1 MRITSF
7 PFGTG
12 ATHRKSRIS
21 CYTSACSHLTFC
33 ISEWTLVNPSNTV
46 DLKNLVSD
54 YVSSHGKPAI
64 DLALAALSHPETG
77 YQEFKTAAATA
88 SAIRALGLEVREGL
102 AVTGM
107 TATLQGGSP
116 GPNIAIL
123 SELDALP
130 VPGHPNA
137 DPDTTAAHACAH
149 HCQLGNMLAAAIGL
163 QAPGVL
169 ESLSGSITLMVV
181 PAEEYVEI
189 EWRNEQR
196 KSGRFEFLGG
206 KPEFVRLGELDD
218 VDICMMTHVTTEEPH
233 DGFGVF
239 ASNTGLVAKFVKY
252 RGVKSHAG
260 GAPHLG
266 VNALNAAHMAIAG
279 IHAQRE
285 TYKDDDTIRVHPIIT
300 RGGSVVNAVPDDV
313 RMETFVRGSSIKAIK
328 SANEKVDRALRAG
341 ALAVGATV
349 EITTLPGYLP
359 LTQDK
364 TLASI
369 HRLNAETLVGPDLV
383 HEFGMRGGS
392 TDMGDLTQIMP
403 GIHPYVGGAVGRSNH
418 SEDMIVDDYNLA
430 VLDAGKAMAMTVVD
444 LLSNN
449 ASEAIRVVTEH
460 KPSMTKDEYLEMQ
473 RGFLSERSFTE

>member
-1 MRITSF
+1 M
-7 PFGTG
+7 
-12 ATHRKSRIS
+12 
-21 CYTSACSHLTFC
+21 
-33 ISEWTLVNPSNTV
+33 
-46 DLKNLVSD
+46 
-54 YVSSHGKPAI
+54 
-64 DLALAALSHPETG
+64 
-77 YQEFKTAAATA
+77 
-88 SAIRALGLEVREGL
+88 
-102 AVTGM
+102 
-107 TATLQGGSP
+107 
-116 GPNIAIL
+116 
-123 SELDALP
+123 
-130 VPGHPNA
+130 
-137 DPDTTAAHACAH
+137 
-149 HCQLGNMLAAAIGL
+149 

-196 KSGRFEFLGG
+196 KAGRFEFLGG

-218 VDICMMTHVTTEEPH
+218 VDICMMTHVTTEDPH
-233 DGFGVF
+233 DGFGVYG
-239 ASNTGLVAKFVKY
+239 ANTGLVAKFIKY
-252 RGVKSHAG
+252 LGVKSHAG

-266 VNALNAAHMAIAG
+266 INALNAAHLAIAG

-313 RMETFVRGSSIKAIK
+313 RMETFVRGANINAIK
-328 SANEKVDRALRAG
+328 NANEKVDRALRAG

-349 EITTLPGYLP
+349 DITTLPGYLP
-359 LTQDK
+359 LAQDR
-364 TLASI
+364 TLAAI
-369 HRLNAETLVGPDLV
+369 PRANAEALVGPELV

-418 SEDMIVDDYNLA
+418 AEDMIVDDYNLA

-449 ASEAIRVVTEH
+449 AAEAMRVMTEH
-460 KPSMTKDEYLEMQ
+460 KPAMPKDEYLALQ
-473 RGFLSERSFTE
+473 RSFLSERSFTE

>member
-1 MRITSF
+1 
-7 PFGTG
+7 
-12 ATHRKSRIS
+12 
-21 CYTSACSHLTFC
+21 
-33 ISEWTLVNPSNTV
+33 LVHPGIAA
-46 DLKNLVSD
+46 DLKKIVSD
-54 YVSSHGKPAI
+54 YVSSHGEPAI
-64 DLALAALSHPETG
+64 DLARTALSHPETG
-77 YQEFKTAAATA
+77 YKEVKTAAATA
-88 SAIRALGLEVREGL
+88 AAIRTLGLYVREDI

-107 TATLQGGSP
+107 TATIKGGSP

-123 SELDALP
+123 AELDALP

-137 DPDTTAAHACAH
+137 DPETTAAHACAH

-169 ESLSGSITLMVV
+169 DSLSGSVTLMVV

-196 KSGRFEFLGG
+196 KAGRIEFLGG

-218 VDICMMTHVTTEEPH
+218 VDICMMTHVTTEDPH

-239 ASNTGLVAKFVKY
+239 GANTGLVAKFINY

-266 VNALNAAHMAIAG
+266 VNALNAAHLAIAG

-285 TYKDDDTIRVHPIIT
+285 TYRDDDTIRVHPIIT

-313 RMETFVRGSSIKAIK
+313 RMETFVRGATINAIRG
-328 SANEKVDRALRAG
+328 ANEKVDRALRAG

-349 EITTLPGYLP
+349 DITTLPGYLP
-359 LTQDK
+359 LAQDRI
-364 TLASI
+364 LATI
-369 HRLNAETLVGPDLV
+369 HRANAEALVGPDLV

-418 SEDMIVDDYNLA
+418 AEDMVVDDYNLA

-449 ASEAIRVVTEH
+449 AAEAMRVISGH
-460 KPSMTKDEYLEMQ
+460 KPAMTKDEYLALQ
-473 RGFLSERSFTE
+473 RAFLSERSYTE

>member
-1 MRITSF
+1 MVHPGI
-7 PFGTG
+7 
-12 ATHRKSRIS
+12 A
-21 CYTSACSHLTFC
+21 A
-33 ISEWTLVNPSNTV
+33 
-46 DLKNLVSD
+46 DLKKIVSD
-54 YVSSHGKPAI
+54 YVSSHGEPAI
-64 DLALAALSHPETG
+64 DLARTALSHPETG
-77 YQEFKTAAATA
+77 YKEVKTAAATA
-88 SAIRALGLEVREGL
+88 AAIRTLGLYVREDI

-107 TATLQGGSP
+107 TATIKGGSP

-123 SELDALP
+123 AELDALP

-137 DPDTTAAHACAH
+137 DPETTAAHACAH

-169 ESLSGSITLMVV
+169 DSLSGSVTLMVV

-196 KSGRFEFLGG
+196 KAGRIEFLGG

-218 VDICMMTHVTTEEPH
+218 VDICMMTHVTTEDPH

-239 ASNTGLVAKFVKY
+239 GANTGLVAKFINY

-266 VNALNAAHMAIAG
+266 VNALNAAHLAIAG

-285 TYKDDDTIRVHPIIT
+285 TYRDDDTIRVHPIIT

-313 RMETFVRGSSIKAIK
+313 RMETFVRGATINAIRG
-328 SANEKVDRALRAG
+328 ANEKVDRALRAG

-349 EITTLPGYLP
+349 DITTLPGYLP
-359 LTQDK
+359 LAQDRI
-364 TLASI
+364 LATI
-369 HRLNAETLVGPDLV
+369 HRANAEALVGPDLV

-418 SEDMIVDDYNLA
+418 AEDMVVDDYNLA
-430 VLDAGKAMAMTVVD
+430 VLDAGK
-444 LLSNN
+444 
-449 ASEAIRVVTEH
+449 
-460 KPSMTKDEYLEMQ
+460 
-473 RGFLSERSFTE
+473 

>member
-1 MRITSF
+1 MVHPGI
-7 PFGTG
+7 
-12 ATHRKSRIS
+12 A
-21 CYTSACSHLTFC
+21 A
-33 ISEWTLVNPSNTV
+33 
-46 DLKNLVSD
+46 DLKKIVSD
-54 YVSSHGKPAI
+54 YVSSHGEPAI
-64 DLALAALSHPETG
+64 DLARTALSHPETG
-77 YQEFKTAAATA
+77 YKEVKTAAATA
-88 SAIRALGLEVREGL
+88 AAIRTLGLYVREDI

-107 TATLQGGSP
+107 TATIKGGSP

-123 SELDALP
+123 AELDALP

-137 DPDTTAAHACAH
+137 DPETTAAHACAH

-169 ESLSGSITLMVV
+169 DSLSGSVTLMVV

-196 KSGRFEFLGG
+196 KAGRIEFLGG

-218 VDICMMTHVTTEEPH
+218 VDICMMTHVTTEDPH

-239 ASNTGLVAKFVKY
+239 GANTGLVAKVINY

-266 VNALNAAHMAIAG
+266 VNALNAAHLAIAG

-285 TYKDDDTIRVHPIIT
+285 TYRDDDTIRVHPIIT

-313 RMETFVRGSSIKAIK
+313 RMETFVRGATINAIRG
-328 SANEKVDRALRAG
+328 ANEKVDRALRAG

-349 EITTLPGYLP
+349 DITTLPGYLP
-359 LTQDK
+359 LAQDRI
-364 TLASI
+364 LATI
-369 HRLNAETLVGPDLV
+369 HRANAEALVGPDLV

-418 SEDMIVDDYNLA
+418 AEDMVVDDYNLA

-449 ASEAIRVVTEH
+449 AAEAMRVISGH
-460 KPSMTKDEYLEMQ
+460 KPAMTKDEYLALQ
-473 RGFLSERSFTE
+473 RAFLSERSYTE

>member
-1 MRITSF
+1 M
-7 PFGTG
+7 
-12 ATHRKSRIS
+12 ATIRS
-21 CYTSACSHLTFC
+21 TT
-33 ISEWTLVNPSNTV
+33 
-46 DLKNLVSD
+46 DLKDVVSTHI
-54 YVSSHGKPAI
+54 SSHGQPAI
-64 DLALAALSHPETG
+64 DLATTVLGHPETG
-77 YQEFKTAAATA
+77 YKEIKTSAATAAA
-88 SAIRALGLEVREGL
+88 IRSLGLDVREDI

-123 SELDALP
+123 AELDALP

-137 DPDTTAAHACAH
+137 DPETTAAHACAH

-169 ESLSGSITLMVV
+169 ESLSGSVTLMVV

-196 KSGRFEFLGG
+196 MAGRIEFLGG

-218 VDICMMTHVTTEEPH
+218 VDICMMTHVTTENPH
-233 DGFGVF
+233 EGFGVGGT
-239 ASNTGLVAKFVKY
+239 NTGLVAKFVKY
-252 RGVKSHAG
+252 VGVKSHAG

-266 VNALNAAHMAIAG
+266 INALNAAHMAIAG

-285 TYKDDDTIRVHPIIT
+285 TYKDEDMVRIHPIIT
-300 RGGSVVNAVPDDV
+300 RGGAVVNAVPDDV
-313 RMETFVRGSSIKAIK
+313 RMETFVRGSSINAIR

-359 LTQDK
+359 LAPDENLTA
-364 TLASI
+364 L
-369 HRLNAETLVGPDLV
+369 HRANAEALVGRDRV
-383 HEFGMRGGS
+383 HEFGRRGGS
-392 TDMGDLTQIMP
+392 TDMGDLTQLMP

-418 SEDMIVDDYNLA
+418 AEDMVVDDYNLA

-444 LLSNN
+444 LLSNG
-449 ASEAIRVVTEH
+449 ASEGIRVISEH
-460 KPSMTKDEYLEMQ
+460 KPAMTKDEYLILQ
-473 RGFLSERSFTE
+473 RAFLSERSYTE

>member
-1 MRITSF
+1 MVHPGI
-7 PFGTG
+7 
-12 ATHRKSRIS
+12 A
-21 CYTSACSHLTFC
+21 A
-33 ISEWTLVNPSNTV
+33 
-46 DLKNLVSD
+46 DLKKIVSD
-54 YVSSHGKPAI
+54 YVSSHGEPAI
-64 DLALAALSHPETG
+64 DLARTALSHPETG
-77 YQEFKTAAATA
+77 YKEVKTAAATA
-88 SAIRALGLEVREGL
+88 AAIRTLGLYVREDI

-107 TATLQGGSP
+107 TATIKGGSP

-123 SELDALP
+123 AELDALP

-137 DPDTTAAHACAH
+137 DPETTAAHACAH

-169 ESLSGSITLMVV
+169 DSLSGSVTLMVV

-196 KSGRFEFLGG
+196 KAGRIEFLGG

-218 VDICMMTHVTTEEPH
+218 VDICMMTHVTTEDPH

-239 ASNTGLVAKFVKY
+239 GANTGLVAKFINY

-266 VNALNAAHMAIAG
+266 VNALNAAHLAIAG

-285 TYKDDDTIRVHPIIT
+285 TYRDDDTIRVHPIIT

-313 RMETFVRGSSIKAIK
+313 RMETFVRGATINAIRG
-328 SANEKVDRALRAG
+328 ANEKVDRALRAG

-349 EITTLPGYLP
+349 DITTLPGYLP
-359 LTQDK
+359 LAQDRI
-364 TLASI
+364 LATI
-369 HRLNAETLVGPDLV
+369 HRANAEALVGPDLV

-418 SEDMIVDDYNLA
+418 AEDMVVDDYNLA

-449 ASEAIRVVTEH
+449 AAEAMRVISGH
-460 KPSMTKDEYLEMQ
+460 KPAMTKDEYLALQ
-473 RGFLSERSFTE
+473 RAFLSERSYTE

>member
-1 MRITSF
+1 MVHPGI
-7 PFGTG
+7 
-12 ATHRKSRIS
+12 A
-21 CYTSACSHLTFC
+21 A
-33 ISEWTLVNPSNTV
+33 
-46 DLKNLVSD
+46 DLKKIVSD
-54 YVSSHGKPAI
+54 YVSSHGEPAI
-64 DLALAALSHPETG
+64 NLARTALSHPETG
-77 YQEFKTAAATA
+77 YKEVKTAAATA
-88 SAIRALGLEVREGL
+88 AAIRTLGLYVREDI

-107 TATLQGGSP
+107 TATIKGGSP

-123 SELDALP
+123 AELDALP

-137 DPDTTAAHACAH
+137 DPETTAAHACAH

-169 ESLSGSITLMVV
+169 DSLSGSVTLMVV

-196 KSGRFEFLGG
+196 KAGRIEFLGG

-218 VDICMMTHVTTEEPH
+218 VDICMMTHVTTEDPH

-239 ASNTGLVAKFVKY
+239 GANTGLVAKFINY

-266 VNALNAAHMAIAG
+266 VNALNAAHLAIAG

-285 TYKDDDTIRVHPIIT
+285 TYRDDDTIRVHPIIT

-313 RMETFVRGSSIKAIK
+313 RMETFVRGATINAIRG
-328 SANEKVDRALRAG
+328 ANEKVDRALRAG

-349 EITTLPGYLP
+349 DITTLPGYLP
-359 LTQDK
+359 LAQDRI
-364 TLASI
+364 LATI
-369 HRLNAETLVGPDLV
+369 HRANAEALVGPDLV

-418 SEDMIVDDYNLA
+418 AEDMVVDDYNLA

-449 ASEAIRVVTEH
+449 AA
-460 KPSMTKDEYLEMQ
+460 
-473 RGFLSERSFTE
+473 

>member
-1 MRITSF
+1 M
-7 PFGTG
+7 
-12 ATHRKSRIS
+12 
-21 CYTSACSHLTFC
+21 
-33 ISEWTLVNPSNTV
+33 VNPGIAA
-46 DLKNLVSD
+46 DLKNVVSD
-54 YVSSHGKPAI
+54 YVSSHGEPAI
-64 DLALAALSHPETG
+64 DLARAALGHPETG
-77 YQEFKTAAATA
+77 YKEFKTAAATA
-88 SAIRALGLEVREGL
+88 SAIRALGLDVREEI
-102 AVTGM
+102 AITGM
-107 TATLQGGSP
+107 TATLQGGKP

-123 SELDALP
+123 AELDALP

-137 DPDTTAAHACAH
+137 DPDSTAAHACAH

-196 KSGRFEFLGG
+196 KAGRFEFLGG

-218 VDICMMTHVTTEEPH
+218 VDICMMTHVTTEDPH
-233 DGFGVF
+233 DGFGVYG
-239 ASNTGLVAKFVKY
+239 ANTGLVAKFIKY
-252 RGVKSHAG
+252 LGVKSHAG

-266 VNALNAAHMAIAG
+266 INALNAAHLAIAG

-313 RMETFVRGSSIKAIK
+313 RMETFVRGANINAIK
-328 SANEKVDRALRAG
+328 NANEKVDRALRAG

-349 EITTLPGYLP
+349 DITTLPGYLP
-359 LTQDK
+359 LAQDR
-364 TLASI
+364 TLAAI
-369 HRLNAETLVGPDLV
+369 HRANAEALVGPELV

-418 SEDMIVDDYNLA
+418 AEDMIVDDYNLA

-449 ASEAIRVVTEH
+449 AAEAMRVMTEH
-460 KPSMTKDEYLEMQ
+460 KPAMPKDEYLALQ
-473 RGFLSERSFTE
+473 RSFLSERSFTE

>member
-1 MRITSF
+1 MVNVR
-7 PFGTG
+7 
-12 ATHRKSRIS
+12 AT
-21 CYTSACSHLTFC
+21 A
-33 ISEWTLVNPSNTV
+33 
-46 DLKNLVSD
+46 DLKEAVSARI
-54 YVSSHGKPAI
+54 SSHGEPAI
-64 DLALAALSHPETG
+64 ELARAALSHPETG
-77 YQEFKTAAATA
+77 YREIKTAAATA
-88 SAIRALGLEVREGL
+88 AAIRSLGLDVREDI
-102 AVTGM
+102 AITGM
-107 TATLQGGSP
+107 TATLRGGSP

-123 SELDALP
+123 AELDALP

-149 HCQLGNMLAAAIGL
+149 HCQLGNLLAAAIGL

-169 ESLSGSITLMVV
+169 ESLSGSVTLMVV

-196 KSGRFEFLGG
+196 MAGRIEFLGG

-218 VDICMMTHVTTEEPH
+218 VDICMMTHITTEPPH
-233 DGFGVF
+233 DGFGVGGT
-239 ASNTGLVAKFVKY
+239 NTGLVAKFIKY
-252 RGVKSHAG
+252 RGVKAHAG

-266 VNALNAAHMAIAG
+266 INALNAAHLAIAG

-285 TYKDDDTIRVHPIIT
+285 TYKDDDTVRIHPIIT

-313 RMETFVRGSSIKAIK
+313 RMETFVRGASISAIK

-349 EITTLPGYLP
+349 DVTTLPGYLP
-359 LTQDK
+359 LAPDPR
-364 TLASI
+364 LVAL
-369 HRLNAETLVGPDLV
+369 HRANAEALVGVDRV
-383 HEFGMRGGS
+383 REFGRRGGS

-418 SEDMIVDDYNLA
+418 AEDMIVDDYNLA

-444 LLSNN
+444 LLAGD
-449 ASEAIRVVTEH
+449 ASEAKKVIAEH
-460 KPSMTKDEYLEMQ
+460 RPALTKEAYLTLQ
-473 RGFLSERSFTE
+473 RSFLSERSYRE

>member
-1 MRITSF
+1 M
-7 PFGTG
+7 
-12 ATHRKSRIS
+12 ATIRSATDLKNVVSSRIS
-21 CYTSACSHLTFC
+21 
-33 ISEWTLVNPSNTV
+33 
-46 DLKNLVSD
+46 
-54 YVSSHGKPAI
+54 SHGQPAI
-64 DLALAALSHPETG
+64 DLATTVLGHPETG
-77 YQEFKTAAATA
+77 YKEIKTSAATAAA
-88 SAIRALGLEVREGL
+88 IRSLGLDVREDI

-123 SELDALP
+123 AELDALP

-137 DPDTTAAHACAH
+137 DPETTAAHACAH
-149 HCQLGNMLAAAIGL
+149 HCQLGNMLATAIGL

-169 ESLSGSITLMVV
+169 ESLSGNVTLMVV

-196 KSGRFEFLGG
+196 MAGRIEFLGG

-218 VDICMMTHVTTEEPH
+218 VDICMMTHVTTENPH
-233 DGFGVF
+233 EGFGVGGT
-239 ASNTGLVAKFVKY
+239 NTGLVAKFIKY
-252 RGVKSHAG
+252 VGVKSHAG

-266 VNALNAAHMAIAG
+266 INALNAAHMAIAG

-285 TYKDDDTIRVHPIIT
+285 TYRDEDMVRIHPIIT

-313 RMETFVRGSSIKAIK
+313 RMETFVRGSSINAIR

-359 LTQDK
+359 LAPDENLTA
-364 TLASI
+364 L
-369 HRLNAETLVGPDLV
+369 HRANAEALVGSDRV
-383 HEFGMRGGS
+383 HEFGRRGGS
-392 TDMGDLTQIMP
+392 TDMGDLTQLMP
-403 GIHPYVGGAVGRSNH
+403 GIHPYVGGAIGRSNH
-418 SEDMIVDDYNLA
+418 AEDMVVDDYNLA

-444 LLSNN
+444 LLSNG
-449 ASEAIRVVTEH
+449 ASEGMRVISEH
-460 KPSMTKDEYLEMQ
+460 KPAMTKDEYLILQ
-473 RGFLSERSFTE
+473 RAFLSERSYTE

>member
-1 MRITSF
+1 MVHPGI
-7 PFGTG
+7 
-12 ATHRKSRIS
+12 A
-21 CYTSACSHLTFC
+21 A
-33 ISEWTLVNPSNTV
+33 
-46 DLKNLVSD
+46 DLKKIVSD
-54 YVSSHGKPAI
+54 YVSSHGEPAI
-64 DLALAALSHPETG
+64 DLARTALSHPETG
-77 YQEFKTAAATA
+77 YKEVKTAAATA
-88 SAIRALGLEVREGL
+88 AAIRTLGLYVREDI

-107 TATLQGGSP
+107 TATIKGGSP

-123 SELDALP
+123 AELDALP

-137 DPDTTAAHACAH
+137 DPETTAAHACAH

-169 ESLSGSITLMVV
+169 DSLSGSVTLMVV

-196 KSGRFEFLGG
+196 KAGRIEFLGG

-218 VDICMMTHVTTEEPH
+218 VDICMMTHVTTEDPH

-239 ASNTGLVAKFVKY
+239 GANTGLVAKFINY

-266 VNALNAAHMAIAG
+266 VNALNAAHLAIAG

-285 TYKDDDTIRVHPIIT
+285 TYRDDDTIRVHPIIT

-313 RMETFVRGSSIKAIK
+313 RMETFVRGATINAIRG
-328 SANEKVDRALRAG
+328 ANEKVDRALRAG

-349 EITTLPGYLP
+349 DITTLPGYLP
-359 LTQDK
+359 LAQDRI
-364 TLASI
+364 LATI
-369 HRLNAETLVGPDLV
+369 HRANAEALVGPDLV

-392 TDMGDLTQIMP
+392 
-403 GIHPYVGGAVGRSNH
+403 
-418 SEDMIVDDYNLA
+418 
-430 VLDAGKAMAMTVVD
+430 
-444 LLSNN
+444 
-449 ASEAIRVVTEH
+449 
-460 KPSMTKDEYLEMQ
+460 
-473 RGFLSERSFTE
+473 